1 MEGRKLAGTI
11 LSVSCRTLIFVL
23 MAMLLY
29 FAGRKMFDFGKAV
42 FYEQAMASANN
53 AVEIEVVIPEDYTIS
68 EVADI
73 LKENG
78 LISDT
83 KVFMVQARLSDYYNK
98 FVPGVYTLNNS
109 MKPSEILAAISVAPE
124 NRTEG

>member
-23 MAMLLY
+23 IAMLLY
-29 FAGRKMFDFGKAV
+29 FVGRTMYDFGSDV
-42 FYEQAMASANN
+42 FNEKAMASENN
-53 AVEIEVVIPEDYTIS
+53 AVEVEVVIPQDYTVS
-68 EVADI
+68 QVADI

-83 KVFMVQARLSDYYNK
+83 KVFLVQARLSDYYNK
-98 FVPGVYTLNNS
+98 FVPGTYTLNNS
-109 MKPSEILAAISVAPE
+109 MKPSEILAAISVIPE
-124 NRTEG
+124 S